1 MWRIEPLADEGMAL
15 VTKNEIDWAYQN
27 KLRQEWLEAN
37 PDAKWQGWMSI

>member
-15 VTKNEIDWAYQN
+15 VTKNEIDWVYQN